1 MPNNII
7 LLGYSGHAYSVIDAA
22 QSSGE
27 SVEHYCERESVDQ
40 NPFELNY
47 LGDEAQLNLD
57 LYKSRYCFFPGIGDN
72 FIREKLIRFIENSQL
87 EQIRIVHQSA
97 SVSEQAD
104 IGLSTFIGNG
114 ALVNPVCSIGKGV
127 IINTGAI
134 IEHECEIS
142 DYVHI
147 APGAVLAGNVSV
159 GKYSLIGANSVIK
172 QGVKI
177 GENCIIGAG
186 SVVLQDIPDNK
197 IVAGN
202 PSRLIKEN
210 E

>member
-1 MPNNII
+1 MANNII

-22 QSSGE
+22 QSTGE
-27 SVEHYCERESVDQ
+27 SVEHYCEKESVEQ
-40 NPFELNY
+40 NPYELNY
-47 LGDEAQLNLD
+47 LGDESHLNLD
-57 LYKSRYCFFPGIGDN
+57 LYKSDYCFFPGIGDN
-72 FIREKLIRFIENSQL
+72 FIREKIIRFIENSDL
-87 EQIRIVHQSA
+87 EQILITHQRA
-97 SVSEQAD
+97 SVSKQTE

-114 ALVNPVCSIGKGV
+114 ALVNPLCKIGKGV

-134 IEHECEIS
+134 IEHECKIS
-142 DYVHI
+142 DYVHV
-147 APGAVLAGNVSV
+147 APGAVLAGNVEI
-159 GKYSLIGANSVIK
+159 GKHSLIGANSVIK

-177 GENCIIGAG
+177 GTNSIIGAG

>member
-1 MPNNII
+1 MSNNII

-27 SVEHYCERESVDQ
+27 CVEHYCEKESVEK

-47 LGDEAQLNLD
+47 LGDETQLNLD
-57 LYKSRYCFFPGIGDN
+57 MYKTKYCFFPAIGDN
-72 FIREKLIRFIENSQL
+72 FIREKLIRFIENSEL
-87 EQIRIVHQSA
+87 EQIRIIHQSA
-97 SVSEQAD
+97 SVSEKAD

-114 ALVNPVCSIGKGV
+114 ALVNPVCRIGKGV

-134 IEHECEIS
+134 IEHECKIS

-159 GKYSLIGANSVIK
+159 GKHSLIGANSVIK

-177 GENCIIGAG
+177 GENSIIGAG
-186 SVVLQDIPDNK
+186 SVVLQDIPDNA

>member
-1 MPNNII
+1 MANNII

-22 QSSGE
+22 QSRGE
-27 SVEHYCERESVDQ
+27 SVEHYCEKENVKQ
-40 NPFELNY
+40 NPYELNY
-47 LGDEAQLNLD
+47 LGDESHLNLD
-57 LYKSRYCFFPGIGDN
+57 LYKSDYCFFPGIGDN
-72 FIREKLIRFIENSQL
+72 FIREKIIRFIENSEL
-87 EQIRIVHQSA
+87 EQIRIIHQSA
-97 SVSEQAD
+97 SISEQVE

-114 ALVNPVCSIGKGV
+114 ALVNPLCRIGKGV

-142 DYVHI
+142 DNVHV
-147 APGAVLAGNVSV
+147 APGAVLAGNVKV
-159 GKYSLIGANSVIK
+159 GKHSLIGANSVIK

-177 GENCIIGAG
+177 GTNSIIGAG
-186 SVVLQDIPDNK
+186 SVVLQDVPDNK